1 MPHAS
6 RHALLLLAVSMYCL
20 LVLPRMLSY
29 GMFLDGIT
37 YASIARNMAQNYGSF
52 WRPYYTATV
61 APIFYDQP
69 PLGFW
74 LLSWAY
80 RLFGEAVAIEAFW
93 GFGAGALILVGLS
106 QVWRGNSPQDDPLAG
121 AWFPL
126 LLFVIIPM
134 TPWILSNN
142 MLENT
147 TTVFTMAAVYAC
159 LLSLTS
165 AKKSWSVFYG
175 LCAGCNIFLAFLVKG
190 PVALFT
196 ITVPFLE
203 KIRREEKFSKIIL
216 TFFYM
221 IFTLLSLIVILLT
234 VTNESS
240 HFFSQY
246 FNRQVIASLYGERGI
261 ATSRFNALYA
271 ICHDIIVSLIFV
283 LLLTIF
289 LYNKKIIRLSINY
302 RLLAYYLC
310 IALIGSLPLLISPK
324 QRRWYVFPSL
334 PFYALVIATAFNHTA
349 LALEKLINQNKKMSQ
364 YILIFSLIIFIS
376 SIILMFLG
384 RNYIG
389 RDKDFHND
397 FSLQPLHIEARET
410 ISVYPESLEHT
421 WPLVA
426 NMQRQFTASLSKHFG
441 HRYLLSTLEYKHA
454 EQIPATYKLV
464 HPAHPQ
470 KYLLFKVQD

>member
-6 RHALLLLAVSMYCL
+6 RYALLLLAVSMYCL
-20 LVLPRMLSY
+20 LVLPRMLSH

-61 APIFYDQP
+61 APSFYDQP

-74 LLSWAY
+74 LQSWAY
-80 RLFGEAVAIEAFW
+80 RLFGDAVSIEAFW
-93 GFGAGALILVGLS
+93 GFVAGALILLGLS
-106 QVWRGNSPQDDPLAG
+106 YVWRCNTPQDDTLAG
-121 AWFPL
+121 AWFPI

-147 TTVFTMAAVYAC
+147 TTVFIMASVYAC

-165 AKKSWSVFYG
+165 SKKSLSLFYG
-175 LCAGCNIFLAFLVKG
+175 LLAGFSTFLAFLVKG
-190 PVALFT
+190 PVALFIIT
-196 ITVPFLE
+196 IPFLA
-203 KIRREEKFSKIIL
+203 KIGRDEKFSKIIL
-216 TFFYM
+216 IFFYM
-221 IFTLLSLIVILLT
+221 VFALLSSIVIILT
-234 VTNESS
+234 VSTESS
-240 HFFSQY
+240 NFFMQY
-246 FNRQVIASLYGERGI
+246 FNRQIIASLSGVREVS
-261 ATSRFNALYA
+261 TSRFNALYA
-271 ICHDIIVSLIFV
+271 ICHDMVVPLIFGG
-283 LLLTIF
+283 LLTIF
-289 LYNKKIIRLSINY
+289 VYSKNIIIPSINY
-302 RLLAYYLC
+302 RLLLYYLC
-310 IALIGSLPLLISPK
+310 IALAGSLPLLISPK

-334 PFYALVIATAFNHTA
+334 PFYALAIATAFNDVA
-349 LALEKLINQNKKMSQ
+349 LALEKLINRNKKAYK

-384 RNYIG
+384 RHYIG

-397 FSLQPLHIEARET
+397 FSLQKLNIETRET

-426 NMQRQFTASLSKHFG
+426 NMQRKFAASLSKHPG
-441 HRYLLSTLEYKHA
+441 HRYLLSTLEYKHSDH
-454 EQIPATYKLV
+454 IPAIYTLV
-464 HPAHPQ
+464 YPAHPK
-470 KYLLFKVQD
+470 KYLLFKLQE